1 MKTKKPSEMTTEQ
14 LLKRQKT
21 IQFMIYILLGASI
34 LLLLIIVFLFL
45 KKEFSALIVI
55 PFSMISIII
64 DNSNSLKEIKREIT
78 LREI

>member
-64 DNSNSLKEIKREIT
+64 DNSNSLKEIKQEIA
-78 LREI
+78 LRDI

>member
-14 LLKRQKT
+14 LFKRQKT
-21 IQFMIYILLGASI
+21 IQFMIYILLSASI

-64 DNSNSLKEIKREIT
+64 SNSNLLKEIKQEIA
-78 LREI
+78 LREV

>member
-34 LLLLIIVFLFL
+34 ILLLIIVFLFL

-64 DNSNSLKEIKREIT
+64 SNSNLLKEIKQEIA
-78 LREI
+78 LREV

>member
-21 IQFMIYILLGASI
+21 IQFMIYILLSASI

-64 DNSNSLKEIKREIT
+64 SNSNLLKEIKQEIA
-78 LREI
+78 LREV

>member
-64 DNSNSLKEIKREIT
+64 DNSNSLKEIKQEIA